1 MAGTPATSAEIRIT
15 GMRCAGCVA
24 SVEKGLM
31 KVPGVVSAGVNLASE
46 RAFVEFDPSAAS
58 LESLEDA
65 IRSVGFEVVRLQQD
79 ETAAEDEERAIRR
92 RERERLRNRLLV
104 ACILG
109 SLIMVGG
116 HRHWFP
122 FLPAFLADPR
132 LLFALTLPVQFWA
145 GSTFY
150 SGALHALR
158 RRSADMNTLIAV
170 GTSAAFGY
178 STVATF
184 LPRLFPHEF
193 LHHGDM
199 PSVYFDT
206 SAMIIALILL
216 GRYLEAR
223 AKTRTGESIR
233 KLIGLRPTTARVVR
247 HEIEADIPLAEVR
260 AGDIVVVRPGERIPV
275 DGEVVE
281 GVSAVDE
288 SMLTGEP
295 MPVEKRPGDSVTGAT
310 LNGSGSFRFRAIRVG
325 EETVLSQ
332 IIRMVRRAQG
342 SKAPIQRLADRIAAV
357 FVPVVIAVAIV
368 TLAVWLL
375 VGPSPTYA
383 LLNFVAVLIIAC
395 PCALG
400 LATPTAIMV
409 ATGRGAEAGI
419 LVKDGGSLELAHKV
433 RTIVL
438 DKTGTLT
445 QGRAVLTDLVLNP
458 DLPPG
463 WSEERVL
470 SVIAGAEKD
479 SEHPLG
485 AAILDAARERGLEPG
500 ACEEFQAIAGG
511 GVEAR
516 VDGMAVLVGSR
527 RLLESRGV
535 ALIAESA
542 QQMDALADE
551 GKTPVLAAADGM
563 LLCVMAVA
571 DPLKDEAREAV
582 AGLRRLGL
590 RVVMLTGDQKRT
602 AEAIAARAGIDEVL
616 AEVLPEGKREAV
628 AALQAEAGPV
638 AMIGDGI
645 NDAPALAQADIGIAL
660 GSGTDVAMETADI
673 TLMRGDLRGVA
684 GSIRLSRRTIR
695 TVRQNLFWAFF
706 FNSAGIP
713 IAAGVLYPWFGI
725 LLSPILA
732 SVAMAAS
739 SLLVLGNSLRLT
751 RAIRETRDETP

>member
-1 MAGTPATSAEIRIT
+1 VVSSQITSAEIRIT

-24 SVEKGLM
+24 SVEKSLM
-31 KVPGVVSAGVNLASE
+31 NLPGVVNAGVNLASE
-46 RAFVEFDPSAAS
+46 RAFVEFDAGASS
-58 LESLEDA
+58 LEALEDA
-65 IRSVGFEVVRLQQD
+65 VRSAGYGVARLQQD
-79 ETAAEDEERAIRR
+79 EAAAEDEERAIRR
-92 RERERLRNRLLV
+92 SERERLRNRLLT

-109 SLIMVGG
+109 SIVMLGG

-122 FLPAFLADPR
+122 FLPGFLADPR
-132 LLFALTLPVQFWA
+132 LLFLLTIPVQFWA

-158 RRSADMNTLIAV
+158 RRTADMNTLIAV

-184 LPRLFPHEF
+184 LPHLFPAAF
-193 LHHGDM
+193 LHHGGM
-199 PSVYFDT
+199 PAVYFDT

-233 KLIGLRPTTARVVR
+233 RLIGLRPTTARVVR
-247 HEIEADIPLAEVR
+247 HEMEADIPIGEVR
-260 AGDIVVVRPGERIPV
+260 VGDIVAVRPGERIPV
-275 DGEVVE
+275 DGEIVE
-281 GVSAVDE
+281 GSSAVDE

-295 MPVEKRPGDSVTGAT
+295 MPVGKKPGDPVTGAT
-310 LNGSGSFRFRAIRVG
+310 LNGSGSFRFRATRVG

-342 SKAPIQRLADRIAAV
+342 SKAPIQRLADTIASV
-357 FVPVVIAVAIV
+357 FVPAVIVIALV
-368 TLAVWLL
+368 TLGVWLTA
-375 VGPSPTYA
+375 GQSPTYA
-383 LLNFVAVLIIAC
+383 LLNFVSVLIIAC

-419 LVKDGGSLELAHKV
+419 LVRDGATLELAHKV
-433 RTIVL
+433 RTIVI

-445 QGRAVLTDLVLNP
+445 QGRAVLTDLVAGT
-458 DLPPG
+458 DLPAE
-463 WSEERVL
+463 WSGDRIL
-470 SVIAGAEKD
+470 SVMASAERD

-485 AAILDAARERGLEPG
+485 AAIVDAAKARGLSLSP
-500 ACEEFQAIAGG
+500 CEDFQAIPGA
-511 GVEAR
+511 GVEAS
-516 VDGMAVLVGSR
+516 VDGMPVLVGSR
-527 RLLESRGV
+527 RFLESRGIPAAENVVRV
-535 ALIAESA
+535 A
-542 QQMDALADE
+542 DGLAGE
-551 GKTPVLAAADGM
+551 GKTPVLAAAGG
-563 LLCVMAVA
+563 LLLGVLAVA
-571 DPLKDEAREAV
+571 DPLKDEAPEAIREM
-582 AGLRRLGL
+582 RRLGL

-602 AEAIAARAGIDEVL
+602 AEAIASGAGIDEVL
-616 AEVLPEGKREAV
+616 AEVLPEGKRDSV
-628 AALQAEAGPV
+628 AELQTKAGPV
-638 AMIGDGI
+638 AMVGDGI

-673 TLMRGDLRGVA
+673 TLMRSDLRGVP
-684 GSIRLSRRTIR
+684 GSILLSRRTIR
-695 TVRQNLFWAFF
+695 AVRQNLFWAFF

-725 LLSPILA
+725 LLNPILA

-739 SLLVLGNSLRLT
+739 SLLVLGNSLRLRYT
-751 RAIRETRDETP
+751 RLV

>member
-1 MAGTPATSAEIRIT
+1 MTGTPATSAEIRIT
-15 GMRCAGCVA
+15 GMHCAGCVA

-31 KVPGVVSAGVNLASE
+31 KVPGVVSAGVSLASE
-46 RAFVEFDPSAAS
+46 RAFVEFDPSAVHLDA
-58 LESLEDA
+58 LEEA
-65 IRSVGFEVVRLQQD
+65 IRSVGFGVVRLQQD

-92 RERERLRNRLLV
+92 RERERLRNRLLA

-109 SLIMVGG
+109 SVVMLGG

-122 FLPAFLADPR
+122 FLPAFLSDPR

-145 GSTFY
+145 GSSFY

-184 LPRLFPHEF
+184 LPGLFPGEF
-193 LHHGDM
+193 LHHGGM
-199 PSVYFDT
+199 PAVYFDT

-247 HEIEADIPLAEVR
+247 HDMEADIPLGEVR
-260 AGDIVVVRPGERIPV
+260 VGDIVVVRPGERIPV

-281 GVSAVDE
+281 GFSSVDE

-295 MPVEKRPGDSVTGAT
+295 MPVGKKPGDPVTGAT

-342 SKAPIQRLADRIAAV
+342 SKAPIQRLADRIASV
-357 FVPVVIAVAIV
+357 FVPVVIVIALV
-368 TLAVWLL
+368 TLGVWLA

-383 LLNFVAVLIIAC
+383 LLNFVSVLIIAC

-419 LVKDGGSLELAHKV
+419 LVKDGATLELAHKV
-433 RTIVL
+433 RTLVI

-445 QGRAVLTDLVLNP
+445 QGRAVLTDLVVNT
-458 DLPPG
+458 DLSPG

-485 AAILDAARERGLEPG
+485 AAVVDAAKARGLSLSP
-500 ACEEFQAIAGG
+500 CEDFQAIPGG

-516 VDGMAVLVGSR
+516 VDGMQVLVGSR
-527 RLLESRGV
+527 RFLESRGLSIDEETV
-535 ALIAESA
+535 RLAGS
-542 QQMDALADE
+542 LADQ
-551 GKTPVLAAADGM
+551 GKTPVLAAAGG
-563 LLCVMAVA
+563 LLLGVLAVA
-571 DPLKDEAREAV
+571 DPLKEEAPEAIRDI
-582 AGLRRLGL
+582 RRLGL

-602 AEAIAARAGIDEVL
+602 AEAIASSAGIDEVL
-616 AEVLPEGKREAV
+616 AEVLPEGKRDAV

-638 AMIGDGI
+638 AMVGDGI

-673 TLMRGDLRGVA
+673 TLMRSDLRGVA
-684 GSIRLSRRTIR
+684 GSILLSRRTIR
-695 TVRQNLFWAFF
+695 AVRQNLFWAFF
-706 FNSAGIP
+706 FNTAGIP

-725 LLSPILA
+725 LLDPIIA
-732 SVAMAAS
+732 SVAMASS
-739 SLLVLGNSLRLT
+739 SLLVLGNSLRLRYT
-751 RAIRETRDETP
+751 RLV